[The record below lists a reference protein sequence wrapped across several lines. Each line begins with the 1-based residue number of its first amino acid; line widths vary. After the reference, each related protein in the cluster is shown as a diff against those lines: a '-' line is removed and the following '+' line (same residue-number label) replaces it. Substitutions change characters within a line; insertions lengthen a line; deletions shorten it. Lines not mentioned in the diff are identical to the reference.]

1 MNLKIDSY
9 IKMKQLLSSAMDS
22 LNYSEGLF
30 HTHVSLIEP
39 KGKFQLSRNKI
50 EEFWDKYYLDIKNG
64 KKLGIAE
71 KPQNF
76 APVLA
81 DVDILIEI
89 KEEKETNLKQVYTNK
104 HVLETIKI
112 YQNVLKDILH
122 EYKDTDLTCVLLEKP
137 PYVKTYN
144 SGKKYIKNGFHLH
157 FPSVFLSKANQEIH
171 LIQRVRNIIKEQQIF
186 SDIGIEDSSE
196 VIDKSSCSVPWLLY
210 GGRKHKDM
218 DSYNI
223 TKVYNYKQKPISLEE
238 AFSSY
243 KLYDVSED
251 EIKIS
256 GDIEKYIPR
265 ILSIIPFGRKPYN
278 VKDGLICPVKKKK
291 TEKTKKYKDQSV
303 EKSLE
308 IAKEILPMLSNYRAD
323 DRNEWIYIGWALYS
337 IGNGSDEA
345 LDLWI
350 EFSSRCTHKFNEA
363 SCIYEWEKMEKKN
376 ITIGTL
382 KYYAKLDNPKLYE
395 EYQKKKTENQV
406 ENCINASHNDI
417 AKILYEKYGEIFV
430 CASVSSK
437 TWFKF
442 EDNYWHE
449 IEEGICL
456 RKKISS
462 EIPQMFSKIGA
473 NLYLDMSKT
482 EGPDVKS
489 LEQKTKLI
497 NKTIANLKS
506 SPFKSN
512 VMKEAMEEFY
522 NRKFR
527 NMLDSNPDIIAFQN
541 GVYDLKQ
548 NIFRDGRPDDYI
560 SKTMPIDYKDY
571 KETDNEVEEV
581 VDFLQKVFPD
591 ETVRKYFLDVYSD
604 IFVGGNTH
612 KKVYL
617 WTGEGDNGK
626 SITQKFFELMLGQ
639 LSIKFNTQYFT
650 GKKVS
655 SGSANPE
662 LSRAGPPVRL
672 VTMEEPDSDEQLNI
686 GELKKLSGG
695 DSFWARDLFQ
705 SGKQTREIFPMFM
718 LTFICNKLPKLRN
731 SDNAT
736 WNRLRVIPFESTF
749 VEKDYP
755 SDFKEQMK
763 QKIFPMDKNF
773 NKKIKRMVPAF
784 AWYLLNWRKTTSSI
798 LVEPPKVKNATNIYK
813 QENDIYSQYINE
825 NIIDDKKSSI
835 NITELYAHFKEWF
848 REGNPNITVPIKN
861 VVRDYLEKLWG
872 ESQKGVKWVGK
883 RLRTLQDDID
893 SGDAIVLNENDLSNY
908 L

>member
-1 MNLKIDSY
+1 
-9 IKMKQLLSSAMDS
+9 
-22 LNYSEGLF
+22 
-30 HTHVSLIEP
+30 
-39 KGKFQLSRNKI
+39 
-50 EEFWDKYYLDIKNG
+50 
-64 KKLGIAE
+64 
-71 KPQNF
+71 
-76 APVLA
+76 
-81 DVDILIEI
+81 
-89 KEEKETNLKQVYTNK
+89 
-104 HVLETIKI
+104 
-112 YQNVLKDILH
+112 
-122 EYKDTDLTCVLLEKP
+122 
-137 PYVKTYN
+137 
-144 SGKKYIKNGFHLH
+144 
-157 FPSVFLSKANQEIH
+157 
-171 LIQRVRNIIKEQQIF
+171 
-186 SDIGIEDSSE
+186 
-196 VIDKSSCSVPWLLY
+196 
-210 GGRKHKDM
+210 
-218 DSYNI
+218 
-223 TKVYNYKQKPISLEE
+223 
-238 AFSSY
+238 
-243 KLYDVSED
+243 
-251 EIKIS
+251 
-256 GDIEKYIPR
+256 
-265 ILSIIPFGRKPYN
+265 
-278 VKDGLICPVKKKK
+278 
-291 TEKTKKYKDQSV
+291 
-303 EKSLE
+303 
-308 IAKEILPMLSNYRAD
+308 
-323 DRNEWIYIGWALYS
+323 
-337 IGNGSDEA
+337 
-345 LDLWI
+345 
-350 EFSSRCTHKFNEA
+350 
-363 SCIYEWEKMEKKN
+363 
-376 ITIGTL
+376 
-382 KYYAKLDNPKLYE
+382 
-395 EYQKKKTENQV
+395 
-406 ENCINASHNDI
+406 
-417 AKILYEKYGEIFV
+417 
-430 CASVSSK
+430 
-437 TWFKF
+437 
-442 EDNYWHE
+442 
-449 IEEGICL
+449 
-456 RKKISS
+456 
-462 EIPQMFSKIGA
+462 MFSKIGA
-473 NLYLDMSKT
+473 NLYLDISKT
-482 EGPDVKS
+482 GGPDVKS
-489 LEQKTKLI
+489 LEQKTKFI

-522 NRKFR
+522 NKKFR

-755 SDFKEQMK
+755 SDFKEQIK

-825 NIIDDKKSSI
+825 NIIDDEKSSI